1 MKQDLCVHSHP
12 TLHRRRAG
20 VRSATLFATL
30 LPALCAA
37 QLSATAQLEIDGLL
51 RAVGGSACHFLR
63 GDTAHP
69 AAEAQQHLHKKYSYL
84 AARNMLVSAE
94 DFIDKAATS
103 SSMSGQAYAIR
114 CGGSPPVRS
123 DVWLRGRLQ
132 LIRQT
137 GTPR

>member
-1 MKQDLCVHSHP
+1 MQQDRAVHSQP
-12 TLHRRRAG
+12 TLRRRWAG
-20 VRSATLFATL
+20 VRSAMLFATL
-30 LPALCAA
+30 LPGLCAA
-37 QLSATAQLEIDGLL
+37 QLSATAQQEIDGLL
-51 RAVGGSACHFLR
+51 RAVGSSGCYFLR

-69 AAEAQQHLHKKYSYL
+69 AAEAQQHLHKKYSHL
-84 AARNMLVSAE
+84 AARNLLVSAE

-114 CGGSPPVRS
+114 CGELPPVRS
-123 DVWLRGRLQ
+123 EVWLRGRLQ